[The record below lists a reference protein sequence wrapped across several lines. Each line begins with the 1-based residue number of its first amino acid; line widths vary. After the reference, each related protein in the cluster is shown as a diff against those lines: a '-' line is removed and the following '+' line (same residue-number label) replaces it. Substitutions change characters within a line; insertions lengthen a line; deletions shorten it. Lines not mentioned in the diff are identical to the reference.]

1 MMKQLRILLIVI
13 FFLHSKIGVA
23 FNVHY
28 CGKHIAAISWAFDA
42 KDCGMEKKNLS
53 LDFSDQLIQKTCCE
67 NDLIIEQNTSDQ
79 TQLEDKSQKSGS
91 VTIRLNSTSIVE
103 IKFVRLNA
111 INSFSKHPPPS
122 KIHLY
127 KKNCSLIFYA

>member
-1 MMKQLRILLIVI
+1 MNQLRILLIAF

-42 KDCGMEKKNLS
+42 KGCGMEKKNLS

-67 NDLIIEQNTSDQ
+67 NDLIIDQNTSDQ
-79 TQLEDKSQKSGS
+79 TKLESKSQKSIS
-91 VTIRLNSTSIVE
+91 VNLSLTSTSNAE
-103 IKFVRLNA
+103 IKFVSINA
-111 INSFSKHPPPS
+111 KNSFKKHPPPP

-127 KKNCSLIFYA
+127 KENCSFIFYA